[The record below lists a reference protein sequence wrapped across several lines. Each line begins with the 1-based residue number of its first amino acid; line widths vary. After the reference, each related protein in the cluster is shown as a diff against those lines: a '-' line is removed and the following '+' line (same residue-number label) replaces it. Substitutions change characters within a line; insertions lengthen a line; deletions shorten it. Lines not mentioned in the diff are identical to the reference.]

1 MSAIPSIREAGKEL
15 AAALGATSL
24 SLDSVSLPLVLHP
37 PKRLTH
43 QELASFCA
51 ANELLRIE
59 HTAEGDLIVMT
70 PAGGKTGN
78 KEGHLFRELDLWVE
92 RAGKGIAFNSNTG
105 FLLPDGSMRLP
116 DAAWLSSE
124 KWQALTDKQQEGFV
138 PACPEFVVE
147 LRSPSDRVSQVEG
160 RMELWIEQGAQLGW
174 LIDPQRRLAMI
185 YRSEQEPETL
195 LAPEYLEGS
204 GPVEGFRLAM
214 ERFWS

>member
-1 MSAIPSIREAGKEL
+1 
-15 AAALGATSL
+15 
-24 SLDSVSLPLVLHP
+24 
-37 PKRLTH
+37 
-43 QELASFCA
+43 
-51 ANELLRIE
+51 
-59 HTAEGDLIVMT
+59 
-70 PAGGKTGN
+70 
-78 KEGHLFRELDLWVE
+78 VE
-92 RAGKGIAFNSNTG
+92 REGKGIAFNSNTG

-147 LRSPSDRVSQVEG
+147 LRSPSDRASQVEG

-174 LIDPQRRLAMI
+174 MIDPQRRLAMI
-185 YRSEQEPETL
+185 YRSGQEPETL